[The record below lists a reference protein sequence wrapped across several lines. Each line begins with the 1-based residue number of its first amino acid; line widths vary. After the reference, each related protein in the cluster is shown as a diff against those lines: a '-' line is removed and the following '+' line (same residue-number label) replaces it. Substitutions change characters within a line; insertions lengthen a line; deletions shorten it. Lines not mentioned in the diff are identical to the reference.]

1 MSREKT
7 HLAYSLSDSILILIK
22 LEKHEIQDQ
31 YRPTNLSN
39 SELMEGV
46 LTCAVS
52 INLYPIFKACKTRS
66 VHSSPS
72 SWYTPSPRD
81 GIEAAAM

>member
-7 HLAYSLSDSILILIK
+7 HLAYSLSDGILIPIELDKHDIK
-22 LEKHEIQDQ
+22 DQ
-31 YRPTNLSN
+31 NQPTNLSK
-39 SELMEGV
+39 SALMEYV

-66 VHSSPS
+66 LHSSPS
-72 SWYTPSPRD
+72 SW
-81 GIEAAAM
+81 